1 MVEYDKGRA
10 RNSFKMEPER
20 AATFLCVLLFLLQ
33 ESMSKV
39 FNAGHNHENCMFRA
53 GGGPI

>member
-1 MVEYDKGRA
+1 MIIKGRA
-10 RNSFKMEPER
+10 RNCFKMELER

-39 FNAGHNHENCMFRA
+39 FNASHNHENCMFRA